1 MAQTCGKCSRIN
13 PADAA
18 YCYYDGNV
26 LAGHARNG
34 APVAMGTQ
42 PFLNPFVFPSGRQC
56 RNFDELAVACQ
67 EEWGAARD
75 LLQQGYLESF
85 LGGLGRSD
93 LAMAAREA
101 AHFPDRDRGLDQLLA
116 KLPSHVLDVPK
127 LRAEPLDVS
136 LGTLQIGQN
145 RAFQLRLENQGQR
158 LLYGSVTVDDC
169 VWLTL
174 GDAAG
179 APEKLFQFSHETVIP
194 VHVRGKQLRAG
205 TRPLEGRLVVES
217 NGGTVTVVVRV
228 QVPVKPYPDGPLK
241 GAVTPREVA
250 QKAKAAVDK
259 SRTGDKKEAAAVAA
273 LFQKGKVAEWY
284 KSNGWTYPV
293 QGPSAS
299 GLGAVQQFFEALG
312 LTPPPKVEISERAV
326 ALKGQAGDP
335 LRHTLEVSSPE
346 KRPVYA
352 HGVSD
357 SPWLEVGRAKLNG
370 RTATIPLVVP
380 SVPDRPGQTL
390 TARVTVTSNGKQTFI
405 VPVTLTIGQ
414 GFNFAEIT
422 ATPPSPVVAAAGPP
436 AAAPATGGPPVATP
450 PPVKPPARRT
460 GRGIGIGH
468 LIPAGLL
475 VLALFGILVYDLLA
489 PSPAPAVI
497 ESPGKP
503 AAIASDPADTAYTD
517 LVDTRPRLGI
527 EFTKRARFGISMLD
541 EKDPENP
548 KKHKRL
554 TYEENGESNNTCVN
568 LEGQEH
574 LFGQAPGK
582 WVRNKQLLEA
592 KNRKRWTSSMDYP
605 EKVNVTQVVEL
616 VPGQSRLLDT
626 VLVRYTIVNNSNLP
640 RQVGLR
646 VMLDTFIGANDGVP
660 FRIPGRPTF
669 LETKEDFDQ
678 KQIPDYVQAWERPDL
693 KNPGTIAHLGLKG
706 IELTGIQVEPIEM
719 MRICRWPGNAEA
731 RWKWEPEAINEPPDK
746 PKDSCVVLYWA
757 ERKME
762 MKERRDMAFTYGLSA
777 ISSAE
782 SGNTELGLT
791 VGGSF
796 RLGGEFTLTAT
807 VKNPQP
813 GQKVTLRLPGG
824 LALVSGQSPDQSLGG
839 GGDYTQVSWR
849 VRSTEVGQH
858 RLEVTTG
865 GVSEHLNVRITTKS
879 IFD

>member
-1 MAQTCGKCSRIN
+1 MAQTCSKCSRIN

-18 YCYYDGNV
+18 YCYFDGNV
-26 LAGHARNG
+26 LAGHGRNG
-34 APVAMGTQ
+34 GRVAMGTQ
-42 PFLNPFVFPSGRQC
+42 PFLNAFVFPSGRQC

-67 EEWGAARD
+67 EEWAAARD

-127 LRAEPLDVS
+127 LRAEPLEVN
-136 LGTLQIGQN
+136 LGTLPIGQD
-145 RAFQLRLENQGQR
+145 RQFQLRLENQGQR

-179 APEKLFQFSHETVIP
+179 AHEKLFQFGHDAVIP

-205 TRPLEGRLVVES
+205 IKPLEGRLVIES
-217 NGGTVTVVVRV
+217 NGGAVTVMVRV
-228 QVPVKPYPDGPLK
+228 QVPVKPYPDGPLA
-241 GAVTPREVA
+241 GATTPREVA

-259 SRTGDKKEAAAVAA
+259 SRAGGTKKESAEVAA
-273 LFQKGKVAEWY
+273 HFEKGKVAAWY

-312 LTPPPKVEISERAV
+312 LTPPPKVEISERSV
-326 ALKGQAGDP
+326 ALQGMAGDP
-335 LRHTLEVSSPE
+335 LRHTLEVASPE

-357 SPWLEVGRAKLNG
+357 SPWLEVGRARLNG

-380 SVPDRPGQTL
+380 SVPDRPGQKL
-390 TARVTVTSNGKQTFI
+390 TAQVTVTSNGQQKFV
-405 VPVTLTIGQ
+405 VPVTLTVGQ
-414 GFNFAEIT
+414 DFNFA
-422 ATPPSPVVAAAGPP
+422 AA
-436 AAAPATGGPPVATP
+436 AAAPPPPPAKEAPVAALLAPEPVAAPAPSKPPVRR
-450 PPVKPPARRT
+450 PAA
-460 GRGIGIGH
+460 GIGIVH
-468 LIPAGLL
+468 LVPAALL
-475 VLALFGILVYDLLA
+475 ALALFGVLVYDLV
-489 PSPAPAVI
+489 SPASAVVLP
-497 ESPGKP
+497 EQAGRG
-503 AAIASDPADTAYTD
+503 AAIVAEAADTEYTD

-527 EFTKRARFGISMLD
+527 DFTETARFGILMLD

-554 TYEENGESNNTCVN
+554 TYEENGQSNNTCVN
-568 LEGQEH
+568 IEGQEH
-574 LFGQAPGK
+574 LFGQLPGK
-582 WVRNKQLLEA
+582 WVKNKKLLKA
-592 KNRKRWTSSMDYP
+592 KNRQRWTSSMDYA
-605 EKVNVTQVVEL
+605 EKINVTQVVDL

-626 VLVRYTIVNNSNLP
+626 VLVRYTIVNQSNLP

-706 IELTGIQVEPIEM
+706 IELAGIQVEQIEM
-719 MRICRWPGNAEA
+719 MRICRWPGNMDI
-731 RWKWEPEAINEPPDK
+731 RWKWEPEAINQPPDK

-762 MKERRDMAFTYGLSA
+762 PRERRDMAFTYGLNS
-777 ISSAE
+777 ISSVQ
-782 SGNTELGLT
+782 SKNSELGLT
-791 VGGSF
+791 AGGSF

-807 VKNPQP
+807 IKNPRS
-813 GQKVTLRLPGG
+813 GQKVTLKLPAG
-824 LALVSGQSPDQSLGG
+824 LALAPGQSLEESLGG

-849 VRSTEVGQH
+849 IRSTEVGD
-858 RLEVTTG
+858 RVLEVSTA
-865 GVSEHLNVRITTKS
+865 GVKETYKVRITTKS